1 MNYGIILIPMY
12 WDFLLLNNFLRER
25 GLNMPEQQ
33 AFIKSVLTFWEHLSE
48 FEKNRLMDNTYPIT
62 YKRGETIHGGEND
75 CIGILLIK
83 SGGLR
88 SYMLSEDGREITLY
102 RLVPGDIC
110 VLSSSCVL
118 SNITFDVHIE
128 ADFDSEL
135 LIINSE
141 VYSELVTSNIYV
153 ENFTNKEAVARF
165 SDVMWAM
172 QQILFMSFDKRL
184 ASFLLD
190 EIARNGSVDV
200 NLTHDQIAKYVG
212 SAREVVSRMLK
223 YFAADGIVELQRG
236 GIKILDKNKLRSIL
250 G

>member
-1 MNYGIILIPMY
+1 
-12 WDFLLLNNFLRER
+12 
-25 GLNMPEQQ
+25 MPEQQ

>member
-1 MNYGIILIPMY
+1 
-12 WDFLLLNNFLRER
+12 
-25 GLNMPEQQ
+25 MPEHRE
-33 AFIKSVLTFWEHLSE
+33 FIKSVLTFWENLSE
-48 FEKNRLMDNTYPIT
+48 SEKFRIIDNTYPVT
-62 YKRGETIHGGEND
+62 YKRGETIHSGEND

-88 SYMLSEDGREITLY
+88 TYILSEDGREITLY
-102 RLVPGDIC
+102 RLAPGDIC

-118 SNITFDVHIE
+118 SNITFDVHID

-135 LIINSE
+135 MIINSD
-141 VYSELVTSNIYV
+141 VYSNLVATNVHV

-184 ASFLLD
+184 ASFLID
-190 EIARNGSVDV
+190 EIARNGSMDV
-200 NLTHDQIAKYVG
+200 NMTHDQIAKYVG

-223 YFAADGIVELQRG
+223 YFAAEGIVELQRG
-236 GIKILDKNKLRSIL
+236 GIKILDKSKLRSL
-250 G
+250 LE

>member
-153 ENFTNKEAVARF
+153 ENFTNKEAVVRF

-223 YFAADGIVELQRG
+223 YFAAVGIVELQRG